1 MRSHKNLCI
10 NFADSHDYLTH
21 SFGYQKGC
29 PMTHL
34 PHDLRIRFPAVQI
47 ESWWRL
53 AFLCRQKKVLVST
66 ASSIDFNRIYFHSH

>member
-1 MRSHKNLCI
+1 
-10 NFADSHDYLTH
+10 
-21 SFGYQKGC
+21 
-29 PMTHL
+29 MTHL

-53 AFLCRQKKVLVST
+53 AFLCKQKKVLVST